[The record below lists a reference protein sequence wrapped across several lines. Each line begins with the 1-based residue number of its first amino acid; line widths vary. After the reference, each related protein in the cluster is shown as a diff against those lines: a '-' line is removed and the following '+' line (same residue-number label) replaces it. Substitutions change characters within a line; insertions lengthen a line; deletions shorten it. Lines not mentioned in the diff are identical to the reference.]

1 MELKNSRKNGEPPY
15 RKSANTSMCIERIFK
30 TKPNMKWC
38 DAIRCENNPPISLHY
53 VVRKCCNL
61 NFHSLIV
68 MSTWKCDEL
77 AGTYSTSTSAISFY
91 VIIWIKFKVTLFQYR
106 TSCRTSTASSLHSWF
121 RIEENT
127 AESQMLFFANWHVF
141 ELLGIALSWT
151 FHSPWVKGWGVIFD
165 ERKKSWKLYFEC
177 LI

>member
-1 MELKNSRKNGEPPY
+1 MCVVWSYMRIAVKLSLQPTVFCNRLPLNILSCASQLTGGWRVGEISLIKPY
-15 RKSANTSMCIERIFK
+15 RELWASKGSKKPQEKWTHPNTSPPAYLCSSK
-30 TKPNMKWC
+30 GYVKPNQIWNDAMQC

-91 VIIWIKFKVTLFQYR
+91 VIIWIKFKVTLFSIEHR
-106 TSCRTSTASSLHSWF
+106 ASH
-121 RIEENT
+121 
-127 AESQMLFFANWHVF
+127 Q
-141 ELLGIALSWT
+141 
-151 FHSPWVKGWGVIFD
+151 
-165 ERKKSWKLYFEC
+165 
-177 LI
+177 